1 MQIKYNGE
9 QAVDDGGVTRDM
21 FAGFWEE
28 AFHKLFEGSSTLIPM
43 IHPQLDIDVF
53 SILGRILSHGYFSC
67 GYIPVKVA
75 LLTLLTM
82 LLEPMAEID
91 SETCL
96 EAFCDFISDAERF
109 TYKKAL
115 KSTTSC
121 HFSPEMQTSLLE
133 VLSRFG
139 CRTLPTPKNVWSTIE
154 SISRYEFLVKSAAA
168 IALVYSGIPKLHRG
182 FWLCKSVHYVA
193 AIYN

>member
-1 MQIKYNGE
+1 
-9 QAVDDGGVTRDM
+9 
-21 FAGFWEE
+21 
-28 AFHKLFEGSSTLIPM
+28 M

-53 SILGRILSHGYFSC
+53 SILGHILSHGYFSC

-75 LLTLLTM
+75 LPTLLTM
-82 LLEPMAEID
+82 LLGPRAEID
-91 SETCL
+91 PETCL
-96 EAFCDFISDAERF
+96 EAFCGFISDTEQF
-109 TYKKAL
+109 TFKKAL

-139 CRTLPTPKNVWSTIE
+139 CRTLPAPKDLWSTIE
-154 SISRYEFLVKSAAA
+154 SISRYEFLVKPAAT
-168 IALVYSGIPKLHRG
+168 IALVNSDIPKLHRG

-193 AIYN
+193 AIYNQLGVSNTKLYDDEQHEER